1 MARGKRDIRRRFETR
16 ASLYSLIRQ
25 THHELNAFDRPIV
38 AFLNHP
44 CPSPGR
50 PKYFAD
56 LGYGEYSDI
65 NGMLMSFQSFVFPHE
80 PTIQRANAI
89 AVAIWSMKDHTQRV
103 CRAFAITGDLDER
116 LDGKPHLLVTA
127 DLANSYKHG
136 PCNSRSGLSPV
147 FGIADGDHNSHSAG
161 VVRLDTA
168 NCGLCE
174 LYYDGSRKHAVL
186 LVSRPNP
193 IQFHVDVLVTEDE
206 TASSLGSARTVF
218 RCAMRD
224 WITVFE
230 EIGLLDDDDR
240 ETIAIKKLLLPYR
253 RRSA

>member
-1 MARGKRDIRRRFETR
+1 MARGKRDTR
-16 ASLYSLIRQ
+16 KRAEVRTSLYSLIRQ
-25 THHELNAFDRPIV
+25 THHLLQDFDRPIV

-44 CPSPGR
+44 CPSTGR

-65 NGMLMSFQSFVFPHE
+65 DGLLMSSKSFIFPHE
-80 PTIQRANAI
+80 PTIQRVNAI
-89 AVAIWSMKDHTQRV
+89 AVAIWSMKDHAQRV
-103 CRAFAITGDLDER
+103 SRAFKITRDLEGC
-116 LDGKPHLLVTA
+116 LDGKRHLLVTA

-136 PCNSRSGLSPV
+136 PCYSRSGLSPV

-186 LVSRPNP
+186 LVSRPTP

-206 TASSLGSARTVF
+206 TASSLRSARTVF

-240 ETIAIKKLLLPYR
+240 ETMAIKKLLLPYR